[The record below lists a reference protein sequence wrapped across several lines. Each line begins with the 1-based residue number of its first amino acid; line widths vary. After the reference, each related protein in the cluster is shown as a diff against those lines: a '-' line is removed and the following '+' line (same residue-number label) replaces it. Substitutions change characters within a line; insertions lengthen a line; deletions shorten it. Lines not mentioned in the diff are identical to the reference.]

1 MTDYTP
7 TTEEV
12 RAAWIDAH
20 RVDTPLGGR
29 MDMEARP
36 RERIREFDRWM
47 ASVLAEQGEP
57 DWEIG
62 YQLIDQWGN
71 SVGVGWPFL
80 TVEEAAEQGERR
92 AREETACDPRFPIWS
107 RVARRRKAGPWLPGE
122 ENTPNRTIRSD
133 DDEFAPG
140 ECDGSNKCTA
150 PIHVHGCYTPH
161 RSDQCDSPDEYGH
174 TDRTIGAIDE

>member
-57 DWEIG
+57 DDYWVLDANGDFWASSTSLEDARHYLAQEPG
-62 YQLIDQWGN
+62 
-71 SVGVGWPFL
+71 GWIEAVYRNRRLP
-80 TVEEAAEQGERR
+80 VEENKSDAE
-92 AREETACDPRFPIWS
+92 S
-107 RVARRRKAGPWLPGE
+107 
-122 ENTPNRTIRSD
+122 
-133 DDEFAPG
+133 
-140 ECDGSNKCTA
+140 
-150 PIHVHGCYTPH
+150 
-161 RSDQCDSPDEYGH
+161 
-174 TDRTIGAIDE
+174 IGAQ